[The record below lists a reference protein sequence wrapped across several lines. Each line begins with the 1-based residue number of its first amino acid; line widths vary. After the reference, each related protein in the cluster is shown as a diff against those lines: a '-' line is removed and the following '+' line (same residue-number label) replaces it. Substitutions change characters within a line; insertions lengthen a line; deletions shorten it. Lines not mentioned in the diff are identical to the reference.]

1 METPQPLSRSPPP
14 SAPPTHTLIV
24 GSPATFHMLKDVVFL
39 TSVTVLTSGQDTLK
53 QLKSHK
59 NLVETSL
66 P

>member
-14 SAPPTHTLIV
+14 LAPPTHTLIV

-53 QLKSHK
+53 QLKSH
-59 NLVETSL
+59 
-66 P
+66 